1 MSFMAFNH
9 SVNVV
14 GFVRNNHIYCM
25 TCAWAMQ
32 VDYDKVLMLL
42 GAQSVTGNKILK
54 GDIIGVSALSKYQR
68 DIALQVG
75 DHHSDTTNKLSG
87 ILYQTS
93 GDALYILNAARIMKV
108 RVIEV
113 MHLKGIEQDNLVY
126 GEIIEKMETVLPF
139 LNMSD
144 V

>member
-14 GFVRNNHIYCM
+14 GFIRNNKKYCM

-32 VDYDKVLMLL
+32 VDYDKVMMLL
-42 GAQSVTGNKILK
+42 GSQSVTGQKILK

-68 DIALQVG
+68 DIALQIG
-75 DHHSDTTNKLSG
+75 DGHSDEVNKLVGVGHQVSE
-87 ILYQTS
+87 
-93 GDALYILNAARIMKV
+93 DAIYILNASRLMKV

-113 MHLKGIEQDNLVY
+113 MHLKGIEEDNLIY
-126 GEIIEKMETVLPF
+126 GEIIEKVETVLPF

>member
-9 SVNVV
+9 SVSVV
-14 GFVRNNHIYCM
+14 GFVRNNQKYCM

-54 GDIIGVSALSKYQR
+54 GDMIGVSALIKYQR
-68 DIALQVG
+68 DIALQIVDG
-75 DHHSDTTNKLSG
+75 HSDEMDKLKG
-87 ILYQTS
+87 VQYQVST
-93 GDALYILNAARIMKV
+93 DALYILNAARIMKV
-108 RVIEV
+108 RVLEV
-113 MHLKGIEQDNLVY
+113 MHLKGIESDNLIY
-126 GEIIEKMETVLPF
+126 GQIVEKIETVLPF

-144 V
+144 L

>member
-14 GFVRNNHIYCM
+14 GFIRNNKKYCM

-32 VDYDKVLMLL
+32 VDYDKVMLL
-42 GAQSVTGNKILK
+42 LGSQSVTGQKILK
-54 GDIIGVSALSKYQR
+54 GDIIGVSALSKYQK
-68 DIALQVG
+68 DIALQIG
-75 DHHSDTTNKLSG
+75 DGHSDEINKLVGVQHQVSE
-87 ILYQTS
+87 
-93 GDALYILNAARIMKV
+93 DAIYILNASRLMKV

-113 MHLKGIEQDNLVY
+113 MHLKGIEEDNLIY
-126 GEIIEKMETVLPF
+126 GEIIEKVETVLPF